1 MLSKSHSSAQVH
13 KMRALCENVVVRQVM
28 RACWPHESPFN
39 APRSIFRALGV
50 NFFFHG
56 CCETRFCCPVL
67 YEPQVG
73 IPTAGSKEG
82 KETRAPFVRPSS
94 HCRVVA
100 SLSPSP
106 PRPRVRFGQED
117 DALTC
122 LALPDLALP
131 CLALRP
137 CLPRQLDFCL
147 KSTLLSSCICP
158 LHGPPFWQGR
168 RDAHI

>member
-1 MLSKSHSSAQVH
+1 MHYARTSLCARSCVRAGPMNHLSMHL
-13 KMRALCENVVVRQVM
+13 ALFFGLSVR
-28 RACWPHESPFN
+28 
-39 APRSIFRALGV
+39 V